1 MIAEIIC
8 VGTELLMGQIVN
20 TNAQFM
26 AEKLAPLGV
35 DLYRQQVV
43 GDNPKRLTEAVL
55 TALSR
60 SDVVLFSGGL
70 GPTEDDLTKETVAA
84 ALGLE
89 LVLYPEEWDRIV
101 GYFQNRGRMPAPNNR
116 KQAMFPATN
125 CTILPNPRGTAP
137 GCLMEKDGK
146 AAILMPGPPR
156 ELRPMFTDYV
166 MPYLEKRSGHRLYTH
181 MLRIF
186 GKGESDV
193 EYELKDLIDSQTNPT
208 LATYCETGEV
218 KLRITAQARDDAEG
232 EALLAPVVQEVAR
245 LYPVLCEEYADACRR
260 FKNDGKRT
268 ERMSVRALLV
278 DMNNGTLS
286 VISYNDEGKPM
297 LRDGRYI
304 SISHTKG
311 FVAVII
317 SEQHPVGVDVEYY
330 SDRVGKVAKRFVRED
345 EWTEDIDA
353 LLVIWSAKETV
364 YKLFSEDNLW
374 FDEMRTAPFHVQTEG
389 FVEVENLKKG
399 ITVRVFYEIN
409 EDYVLTYS
417 IL

>member
-43 GDNPKRLTEAVL
+43 GDNPQRLTEAVL

-84 ALGLE
+84 ALGLD
-89 LVLYPEEWDRIV
+89 LILYPEEWERIV
-101 GYFQNRGRMPAPNNR
+101 GYFTSRGRMPAPNNR
-116 KQAMFPATN
+116 KQAMFPSTC

-137 GCLMEKDGK
+137 GCLLEKDGK

-166 MPYLEKRSGHRLYTH
+166 MPYLESRSGHKLFTH

-218 KLRITAQARDDAEG
+218 KLRITAQAKSEKEG
-232 EALLAPVVQEVAR
+232 EALLAPIVAEVEKRFGSVVYSENDEELAAVCHR
-245 LYPVLCEEYADACRR
+245 LLIEQGATLSCAESCTGGLLSSAFVDMGGSSAYFVEGDVTYANEA
-260 FKNDGKRT
+260 KMASLG
-268 ERMSVRALLV
+268 VRAE
-278 DMNNGTLS
+278 TLDK
-286 VISYNDEGKPM
+286 Y
-297 LRDGRYI
+297 
-304 SISHTKG
+304 T
-311 FVAVII
+311 AV
-317 SEQHPVGVDVEYY
+317 S
-330 SDRVGKVAKRFVRED
+330 
-345 EWTEDIDA
+345 
-353 LLVIWSAKETV
+353 KETA
-364 YKLFSEDNLW
+364 E
-374 FDEMRTAPFHVQTEG
+374 EMAAGMRQKAHTDYALATTGYAGPDGEQVGLVFVSLAG
-389 FVEVENLKKG
+389 KDGVEVKELRLTG
-399 ITVRVFYEIN
+399 DRGRIRRLA
-409 EDYVLTYS
+409 VLHALDLLRRKLCTK
-417 IL
+417 

>member
-43 GDNPKRLTEAVL
+43 GDNPQRLTEAVL
-55 TALSR
+55 TALDR

-101 GYFQNRGRMPAPNNR
+101 ERFKGFGRKPAPNNK
-116 KQAMFPATN
+116 KQAMFPATC

-193 EYELKDLIDSQTNPT
+193 EYELKDLFDSQTNPT
-208 LATYCETGEV
+208 LATY
-218 KLRITAQARDDAEG
+218 
-232 EALLAPVVQEVAR
+232 
-245 LYPVLCEEYADACRR
+245 
-260 FKNDGKRT
+260 
-268 ERMSVRALLV
+268 
-278 DMNNGTLS
+278 
-286 VISYNDEGKPM
+286 
-297 LRDGRYI
+297 
-304 SISHTKG
+304 
-311 FVAVII
+311 
-317 SEQHPVGVDVEYY
+317 
-330 SDRVGKVAKRFVRED
+330 
-345 EWTEDIDA
+345 
-353 LLVIWSAKETV
+353 
-364 YKLFSEDNLW
+364 
-374 FDEMRTAPFHVQTEG
+374 
-389 FVEVENLKKG
+389 
-399 ITVRVFYEIN
+399 
-409 EDYVLTYS
+409 
-417 IL
+417 

>member
-43 GDNPKRLTEAVL
+43 GDNPQRLTEAVL

-84 ALGLE
+84 ALGLD

-101 GYFQNRGRMPAPNNR
+101 ERFKSFGRKPTPNNK
-116 KQAMFPATN
+116 KQAMFPSKN

-193 EYELKDLIDSQTNPT
+193 EYELKDLFDSQANPT
-208 LATYCETGEV
+208 LATYCEPGEV
-218 KLRITAQARDDAEG
+218 KLRITAQAKNDAEG
-232 EALLAPVVQEVAR
+232 EALLSPVVAEV
-245 LYPVLCEEYADACRR
+245 ERR
-260 FKNDGKRT
+260 FGDVVYSENDEELAAVCHR
-268 ERMSVRALLV
+268 LLIEQKA
-278 DMNNGTLS
+278 TLS
-286 VISYNDEGKPM
+286 CAESCTGGLLSSAFIDMGGSSAYFMEGDVTYSNEAKMASLGVKAKTLEKYSAVSRECAEEMAAGMRRKAGTDYALATTGYAGP
-297 LRDGRYI
+297 DG
-304 SISHTKG
+304 TEVG
-311 FVAVII
+311 LVFVSLA
-317 SEQHPVGVDVEYY
+317 SPDG
-330 SDRVGKVAKRFVRED
+330 
-345 EWTEDIDA
+345 
-353 LLVIWSAKETV
+353 
-364 YKLFSEDNLW
+364 
-374 FDEMRTAPFHVQTEG
+374 
-389 FVEVENLKKG
+389 VEVKELHLTG
-399 ITVRVFYEIN
+399 DRSRIRRMA
-409 EDYVLTYS
+409 VLHA
-417 IL
+417 LDLLRRKLCAK